1 MATLVGTQKQIGD
14 LLHQL
19 IELDYDAIEA
29 YRAAIARLEDGGDRA
44 QLATFMADHE
54 RHVRELTSVL
64 IGLGRKAPEGA
75 DLKQVLT
82 KGKVVLAALVGDRAV
97 LRAMKTNEDDTNTA
111 YERAFRRNDLPS
123 NVRTIIEKNLAD
135 ERRHRSWIEMR
146 LGVEAPDSAVRPS
159 QR

>member
-19 IELDYDAIEA
+19 IELDFDAIEA

-54 RHVRELTSVL
+54 RHVRDLTSIVV
-64 IGLGRKAPEGA
+64 GMGQKAPAHA
-75 DLKQVLT
+75 DMKQVLT
-82 KGKVVLAALVGDRAV
+82 KGKVMLAALVGDRAV

-111 YERAFRRNDLPS
+111 YERAFRRGDLPS
-123 NVRTIIEKNLAD
+123 NVRAVVEKNLAD
-135 ERRHRSWIEMR
+135 ERRHRSWLEMR
-146 LGVEAPDSAVRPS
+146 LGLEAPDSSLRPS